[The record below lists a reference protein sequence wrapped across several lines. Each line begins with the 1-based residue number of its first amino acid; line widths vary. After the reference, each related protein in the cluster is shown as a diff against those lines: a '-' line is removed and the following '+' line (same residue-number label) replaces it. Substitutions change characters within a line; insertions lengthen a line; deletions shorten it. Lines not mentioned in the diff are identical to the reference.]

1 MSQCSILQGGGWHHS
16 GAQLAQTYQWKPSL
30 LVSWT
35 ERILLSKAAQPL
47 IDSLQG
53 FLFFTVNIHPLK
65 YWADLIWLLDLAR
78 SSFQDEGD
86 SNSKKHSPNLGGKTQ
101 I

>member
-16 GAQLAQTYQWKPSL
+16 GAQLAQTYQWKPSV
-30 LVSWT
+30 LVSQT
-35 ERILLSKAAQPL
+35 DSISLSKAAQPF

-53 FLFFTVNIHPLK
+53 FLFLLVNTHSLK
-65 YWADLIWLLDLAR
+65 YWADLIWLLNLVR

-86 SNSKKHSPNLGGKTQ
+86 SKKHSPNLGGKTH